1 MKPKR
6 YITVPAILLAYLAA
20 MAIMGVKGLRTGQTP
35 LWLYITVIAVTLL
48 VIFTIYKRLKKR
60 GR

>member
-20 MAIMGVKGLRTGQTP
+20 MAIMGVKGLKTGQTP

>member
-48 VIFTIYKRLKKR
+48 VIFAIYKRLKKR